1 MERDSGCFSM
11 GTETSSESG
20 VSEELHGGH
29 LGHQPG
35 GQNEGHPGGRRL
47 GDGSRVGRSRA
58 RTGRVNSLGMVI
70 QQQV

>member
-29 LGHQPG
+29 L